1 MKNQMPSLTPSLTET
16 FEVRNGYAFAQL
28 AGSVTL
34 EQAGAAVER
43 AILAARSRG
52 SQRLLVDACQLTGF
66 PIPSLAD
73 RYFIVRGWAAVASG
87 QIELSLVLQQQ
98 LIDPDRFG
106 MVVALNSGMRAD
118 VFSSQL
124 EALDWLLSG
133 RAGSHNSK
141 QTQTQI

>member
-1 MKNQMPSLTPSLTET
+1 MPSPLSNLTET

-34 EQAGAAVER
+34 EQATAAVDR
-43 AILAARSRG
+43 ALHAARNRG
-52 SQRLLVDACQLTGF
+52 CLRLLVDACQLAGF
-66 PIPSLAD
+66 PSPTVAE
-73 RYFIVRGWAAVASG
+73 RYFIVRGWALIANG
-87 QIELSLVLQQQ
+87 QVELSLVLQQH

-106 MVVALNSGMRAD
+106 MVVAANAGLRAN

-133 RAGSHNSK
+133 RASFHNS
-141 QTQTQI
+141 

>member
-1 MKNQMPSLTPSLTET
+1 MNAPMPSPSTNLTES

-34 EQAGAAVER
+34 EQATAAVDR
-43 AILAARSRG
+43 ALHAARNRG
-52 SQRLLVDACQLTGF
+52 CQRLLVDAYQLTGF
-66 PIPSLAD
+66 PSPPVAE
-73 RYFIVRGWAAVASG
+73 RYFIVRGWALVAYG
-87 QIELSLVLQQQ
+87 QVELSLVLQQH

-106 MVVALNSGMRAD
+106 MVVAINSGMRAD

-133 RAGSHNSK
+133 RGGSHNSK